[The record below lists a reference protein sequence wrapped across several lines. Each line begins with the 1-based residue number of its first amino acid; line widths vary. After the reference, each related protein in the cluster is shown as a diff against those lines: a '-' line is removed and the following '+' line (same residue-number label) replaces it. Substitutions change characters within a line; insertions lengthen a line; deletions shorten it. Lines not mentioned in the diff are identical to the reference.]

1 MGVTSAAATREWRCC
16 HLGAREHYAV
26 PRGLHRAGRLSGLIA
41 DAWVRP
47 GSIAERLPGDTAR
60 RIRERYH
67 PELATVPVTA
77 FTLSL
82 LAHEFEWRARG
93 LTDWHLAIERNRWFQ
108 RRAAAAVARAAQP
121 AGVVFAHSYAALQIF
136 RAAKRR
142 GSITVLGQIDPGPEY
157 FSLVRQLAEQRPDYG
172 TAPAVPPRA
181 YFEDWREECLLAD
194 HIVVNSEW
202 SRQSLERAGVPRAK
216 LSVVPLPYDPEVA
229 RTHPHEYPPQFSPA
243 RPLRALFV
251 GTASVSKGVP
261 ELLDAMRLVKGLPI
275 QLELVGGTTLRVPDA
290 LRGDASLKWTG
301 AVARSEV
308 MERYRKSDLLVFPSH
323 SDGFGMAQVEARAW
337 GLPIVASRHCGD
349 VVIDG
354 QTGWLLPEVSA
365 PAIAQ
370 ALREAVHAPHVLRQY
385 AAATVA
391 APVFTVDDFGRA
403 LTAMVS

>member
-1 MGVTSAAATREWRCC
+1 MRLTAAGATRQWRCC

-26 PRGLHRAGRLSGLIA
+26 PRGLQRAGRLAGLIA

-47 GSIAERLPGDTAR
+47 GSIAERWPGETAR

-67 PELATVPVTA
+67 PELASVPVTA

-82 LAHEFEWRARG
+82 LGHELEWRARG
-93 LTDWHLAIERNRWFQ
+93 VGDWQLALERNRWFQ
-108 RRAAAAVARAAQP
+108 RRAAAVVARAAQP
-121 AGVVFAHSYAALQIF
+121 GVVFAHSYAALEIF
-136 RAAKRR
+136 RAAKHR

-172 TAPAVPPRA
+172 TAPAAPPRA
-181 YFEDWREECLLAD
+181 YFEGWREECLLAD

-216 LSVVPLPYDPEVA
+216 LSVVPLPYEPEA
-229 RTHPHEYPPQFSPA
+229 APAQTREYPPQFSPA

-275 QLELVGGTTLRVPDA
+275 QLELVGGTTMRVPAA
-290 LRGDASLKWTG
+290 LRGDDALKWTG
-301 AVARSEV
+301 AVPRSAV

-337 GLPIVASRHCGD
+337 GLPIIASRHCGD

-354 QTGWLLPEVSA
+354 QTGWLLPEVTA

-370 ALREAVHAPHVLRQY
+370 ALRQAVHAPDMLRQY

-391 APVFTVDDFGRA
+391 APGFTVGDFGRA
-403 LTAMVS
+403 LTAIVS